1 MEFFPGVII
10 KTVKYIICAS
20 RKQASPKMNIFPL
33 FFENSSTTSPAQE
46 KRSPAKINL
55 CDRLLRGFRFT
66 ENRIIRTGIISA
78 LDIKPGKKT
87 G

>member
-1 MEFFPGVII
+1 MEFFPGVIT

-20 RKQASPKMNIFPL
+20 RKQASPMMNIFPL

-46 KRSPAKINL
+46 KRSPANMNL
-55 CDRLLRGFRFT
+55 SDRFLRGFRFT

-78 LDIKPGKKT
+78 LAKNPGQKFD
-87 G
+87 